1 MKRGKQGEGGGRPKA
16 ELTDTQII
24 ELEALA
30 SVITK
35 QQIADYFGISLT
47 ALKQIEKRQPE
58 VYASYK
64 KGRIKQIANMGNN
77 LVKLAMDGNVTANI
91 FYLKT
96 QAHWKEEETEVKEIP
111 PINITLDSR
120 AANAPTK

>member
-16 ELTDTQII
+16 ELSDTQII

-30 SVITK
+30 SVLTK

-64 KGRIKQIANMGNN
+64 KG
-77 LVKLAMDGNVTANI
+77 
-91 FYLKT
+91 
-96 QAHWKEEETEVKEIP
+96 E
-111 PINITLDSR
+111 
-120 AANAPTK
+120 